1 METKFEVI
9 FCIVNNGYSD
19 VVMDVARQNG
29 ARGGTILHAKGS
41 VKEEAEKF
49 YGIVITPEKEII
61 MIIVEQEIKEKI
73 LHAIYEEAGLASPG
87 QGIIF
92 SLPISHVVGI
102 NNIEKN

>member
-19 VVMDVARQNG
+19 VVMDVARQEIIN
-29 ARGGTILHAKGS
+29 ANLPIRKIEMT
-41 VKEEAEKF
+41 KEEAEKF